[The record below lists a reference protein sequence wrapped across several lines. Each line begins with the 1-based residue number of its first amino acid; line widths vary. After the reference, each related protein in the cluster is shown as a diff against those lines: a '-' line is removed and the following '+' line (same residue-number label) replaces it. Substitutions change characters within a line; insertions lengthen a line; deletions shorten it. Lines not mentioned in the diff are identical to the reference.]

1 MPTVRRSRLLKA
13 PVQEVYEL
21 VADPHHMPRWWPGL
35 QGMEGIEDDV
45 FTQVFMT
52 KKGRRVR
59 ADHYL
64 VELEPPGP
72 AGQPGKVAWAQSIE
86 GTPFERVLSEAVTE
100 VEVSPAQEGSE
111 VTISQ
116 TQTLR
121 GANRTGGFLLRRA
134 TRHKL
139 DEALDGLERVLGLG
153 RLSPGPLFEPGERP
167 LEHDCPRFLG
177 APLCLQRDQELAVMR
192 GVRGKLPLGLK
203 LSVGAHRRVH
213 EPEQM
218 AVRR

>member
-1 MPTVRRSRLLKA
+1 MPTVRRSRLVKA
-13 PVQEVYEL
+13 SADEVYEI

-35 QGMEGIEDDV
+35 QGMEGVEDDV

-64 VELEPPGP
+64 VELQPPGS
-72 AGQPGKVAWAQSIE
+72 AGQPGRVAWAQAIE
-86 GTPFERVLSEAVTE
+86 GTPFERVLSEARTE
-100 VEVSPAQEGSE
+100 VEMTAAEAGSE
-111 VTISQ
+111 VTITQ

-139 DEALDGLERVLGLG
+139 DEALDGLQRVLG
-153 RLSPGPLFEPGERP
+153 
-167 LEHDCPRFLG
+167 
-177 APLCLQRDQELAVMR
+177 
-192 GVRGKLPLGLK
+192 
-203 LSVGAHRRVH
+203 
-213 EPEQM
+213 
-218 AVRR
+218 